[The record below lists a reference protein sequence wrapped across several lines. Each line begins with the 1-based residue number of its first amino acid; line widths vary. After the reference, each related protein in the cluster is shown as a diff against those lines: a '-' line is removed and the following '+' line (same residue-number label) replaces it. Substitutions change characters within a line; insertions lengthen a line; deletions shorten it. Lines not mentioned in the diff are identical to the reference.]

1 MNQDDLANLVYLGLG
16 SNLQPE
22 IYLQK
27 AVRHIG
33 QLLTIEAVSSAWQSE
48 AVGTKGP
55 DFLNAVLAVSTDLS
69 LENLKSQ
76 VTSRIEE
83 KLERVRTEDK
93 YAPRTIDI
101 DVLVYKGQVVEPEV
115 WLHAHHAVPLAEIA
129 PYITHPDTGEPIS
142 TIADR
147 LILDSGI
154 SHRPDILTPGHTS

>member
-1 MNQDDLANLVYLGLG
+1 MNQDDPATLVYLGLG
-16 SNLQPE
+16 SNIQPE

-33 QLLTIEAVSSAWQSE
+33 QLLTIKAVSSVWQSE
-48 AVGTKGP
+48 AVGTEGP

-69 LENLKSQ
+69 LDELKSQ
-76 VTSRIEE
+76 VTSTIEE

-101 DVLVYKGQVVEPEV
+101 DVLVYKGQVVDPEV
-115 WLHAHHAVPLAEIA
+115 WLYAHHAVPMAEIA
-129 PYITHPDTGEPIS
+129 PSIAHPDTGESIR

-147 LILDSGI
+147 LILYSGI
-154 SHRPDILTPGHTS
+154 IHRPDILTPSHTL